1 MIGTEA
7 FKSLIGL
14 AACRRGNELWRVR
27 GEDSRQE
34 RRCKVQD
41 VGGGG
46 GGVLEE
52 SVSAAIGEICNEIS

>member
-1 MIGTEA
+1 M
-7 FKSLIGL
+7 
-14 AACRRGNELWRVR
+14 R

-41 VGGGG
+41 VGRGGG
-46 GGVLEE
+46 GGGLEE